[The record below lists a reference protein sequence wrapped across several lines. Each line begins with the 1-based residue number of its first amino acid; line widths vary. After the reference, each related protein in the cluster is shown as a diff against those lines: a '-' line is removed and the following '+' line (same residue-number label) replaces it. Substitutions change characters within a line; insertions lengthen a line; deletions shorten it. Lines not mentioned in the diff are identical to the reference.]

1 MGNTFIKNLINDCKI
16 ECDKRG
22 YANSYLDNIFQNQ
35 MDEKHLR
42 MFCRGEG
49 KELFPKEGEKEKAAC
64 VYSSSMLAYNFFSW
78 IDKEHPFCY
87 AGIKYDKVF
96 FEEQFRVLKSRNNK
110 ANLDVVLVSEDN
122 NTILLLESKFTE
134 HFKTGKIDIKDAYF
148 EQGNYF
154 CNGENWMRVFRDLQ
168 KRMAASAASKD
179 AYYEGLKQVACHLIG
194 ISSAFLDDGARQWFN
209 DNSWMHRLE
218 NIELKKENKTDFI
231 FKSIVFHPKAKE
243 EGTASQNYEEL
254 NKEFVER
261 IKFLPE
267 NLKIS
272 DPIITYRQIW
282 NDGMRESIKDSKLRD
297 YLTERYLAFH
307 E

>member
-22 YANSYLDNIFQNQ
+22 YANSYLNNIFQNQ

-42 MFCRGEG
+42 MFCRGGG

-87 AGIKYDKVF
+87 ADIKYDKVF

-110 ANLDVVLVSEDN
+110 ANLDVVMVSEDDK
-122 NTILLLESKFTE
+122 TILLLESKFTE
-134 HFKTGKIDIKDAYF
+134 HFKTGKVDIKDAYL
-148 EQGNYF
+148 EPDSYF
-154 CNGENWMRVFRDLQ
+154 RNGENWVSIFQGLNN
-168 KRMAASAASKD
+168 RMTVSED

-194 ISSAFLDDGARQWFN
+194 ISSAILDDRARQWFD
-209 DNSWMHRLE
+209 DNSWMHHLE
-218 NIELKKENKTDFI
+218 TIDLEKENKVFI

>member
-1 MGNTFIKNLINDCKI
+1 MENTFIKDIVKARNII
-16 ECDKRG
+16 CDERG
-22 YANSYLDNIFQNQ
+22 YANSYIDNIFQNK
-35 MDEKHLR
+35 MDEKHLK

-78 IDKEHPFCY
+78 IDKKHPFFY
-87 AGIKYDKVF
+87 ADKKYDKVF

-134 HFKTGKIDIKDAYF
+134 HFKTGDADIKDAYYKP
-148 EQGNYF
+148 GSYF
-154 CNGENWMRVFRDLQ
+154 CNGDNWVSVFQDLQ
-168 KRMAASAASKD
+168 NRMANNKN

-194 ISSAFLDDGARQWFN
+194 ISSAILDESARQWFN
-209 DNSWMHRLE
+209 NNSWMHCFE
-218 NIELKKENKTDFI
+218 DIEFKKENETVFI
-231 FKSIVFHPKAKE
+231 FKSIVFHPKTKE

-254 NKEFVER
+254 NKEFVEG

-267 NLKIS
+267 NLVIS
-272 DPIITYRQIW
+272 SPIITYRHIW
-282 NDGMRESIKDSKLRD
+282 DNGMRDSIQDPKLRAF
-297 YLTERYLAFH
+297 LERYLVVH